1 MLEVIQERL
10 SVLAVSGFILEG
22 DWTPPVTE
30 KAIEPE
36 QTQLADDL
44 FSFQLQI
51 DDITYKFPMTFSE
64 FGEKEW
70 TFEGEYRCGIGG
82 TMLTYRQKTY
92 NEVRLQFDSE
102 NKLSDVT
109 IQNSGE

>member
-1 MLEVIQERL
+1 
-10 SVLAVSGFILEG
+10 
-22 DWTPPVTE
+22 
-30 KAIEPE
+30 
-36 QTQLADDL
+36 
-44 FSFQLQI
+44 
-51 DDITYKFPMTFSE
+51 MTFSE

>member
-1 MLEVIQERL
+1 
-10 SVLAVSGFILEG
+10 
-22 DWTPPVTE
+22 
-30 KAIEPE
+30 
-36 QTQLADDL
+36 
-44 FSFQLQI
+44 
-51 DDITYKFPMTFSE
+51 MTFSK
-64 FGEKEW
+64 FGEKVW